1 MIDERFFEVLRS
13 QLSAEKEEKAA
24 LREQLEKL
32 TEEMRIQR
40 ESFKSEMASIKEQ
53 NVKLS
58 LQIDN
63 MSKQNKNMSLSLEA
77 KDRQIA
83 DLVIQFKDA
92 MESVKLGRKN
102 RFAPTTEQRRL
113 LNNRNT
119 DKRAEDKD
127 RFDG

>member
-32 TEEMRIQR
+32 TEEMRILR
-40 ESFKSEMASIKEQ
+40 ESFKTEMAAIKQQ
-53 NVKLS
+53 NR
-58 LQIDN
+58 N
-63 MSKQNKNMSLSLEA
+63 MSEQIRNMSLTLEA

-92 MESVKLGRKN
+92 VAAVKLGRK
-102 RFAPTTEQRRL
+102 RKFAPTTEQRRL
-113 LNNRNT
+113 LNNRNAT
-119 DKRAEDKD
+119 WE
-127 RFDG
+127 